1 MRILEPFVF
10 ADYLTASRS
19 HGTFSPPKSH
29 TSKSKQDPTRLS
41 VPLCAASCCR
51 RARSC
56 RPASFS
62 SSSLMDSLGHR
73 GREGERFAPPPPV
86 AHGGRVLGIRTVS
99 SALCHPN
106 GMPGS
111 RKPAWKREMQDAL
124 FNPNPCDS
132 DGDAWEGVLDLQA
145 GGAMPS
151 DAEVL
156 KHLGVPMT
164 RGRDA
169 GNILKRGRRV

>member
-1 MRILEPFVF
+1 MTGVVEVLAQGVVGGGRRLVVPSHPDLSGRTWFLVTGGIC
-10 ADYLTASRS
+10 RS
-19 HGTFSPPKSH
+19 GG
-29 TSKSKQDPTRLS
+29 RL
-41 VPLCAASCCR
+41 L
-51 RARSC
+51 
-56 RPASFS
+56 
-62 SSSLMDSLGHR
+62 DSLGHR